1 MIFTKDYLNRT
12 LCDVLEDM
20 RKCDLT
26 KNYSPMLG
34 LIEEAQIMGN
44 KMEAGLN
51 DKRDVKHY
59 KDKLKKLQKEYKKL
73 YAKKEAL
80 KEELKNE

>member
-1 MIFTKDYLNRT
+1 MILSIDYLNRT

-51 DKRDVKHY
+51 DKRDVKRY
-59 KDKLKKLQKEYKKL
+59 RNELKKLQKQYKKL
-73 YAKKEAL
+73 SAKKEAL
-80 KEELKNE
+80 EEELENE